1 MNGMGV
7 IDFNH
12 KLKVCYIFFIGK
24 EDVTSAYLGSVRVGD
39 IDSHGRFHMDVGQ
52 DNICTN

>member
-12 KLKVCYIFFIGK
+12 KSKVCYIFFIGK